1 MRAIQIQ
8 SKPVAL
14 VRHRPE
20 PGRRFGPLKWARRH
34 TIAILLIGLVTSR
47 SPAQSLQPVLPPA
60 IASQY
65 SLYWNDEFD
74 GTQLD
79 LTKWGYRALGPRGS
93 GVNATT
99 MVALDGNGHLNLS
112 VQQIGSTIYSAMIGT
127 QGKFQTL
134 YGYFECRAMLQTVNG
149 PTSAFWLQ
157 SPTVGNPIGNPAV
170 AGDEVDIFECYSP
183 STGKIPQTIH
193 WDGYGAYHQY
203 LQQMSPTIPNLAQ
216 GFHTFG
222 LEWSPTQYIF
232 YIDGVETFRTAQ
244 AVSQTNEYVILSY
257 LVDSPGQAAI
267 INNIPGFSATIVYDY
282 VRVFKNT
289 GAVAPVVSAPLAS
302 ITGTIGQ
309 TVAWTVDVTGS
320 PPLTYQWR
328 KNGTAIAGAIGAN
341 LTLSNVQTSDAGN
354 YDVVVSN
361 SAGSA
366 TSSSATLTVTTATIA
381 PFNALITIMVQ

>member
-1 MRAIQIQ
+1 MTTSPFHTNALLLGNRRSRGHPRAGAERLASTWII
-8 SKPVAL
+8 
-14 VRHRPE
+14 
-20 PGRRFGPLKWARRH
+20 GG
-34 TIAILLIGLVTSR
+34 ILLGAFLTRLS
-47 SPAQSLQPVLPPA
+47 AQSLQPVLPPA

-79 LTKWGYRALGPRGS
+79 MTKWGYRALGPRGS
-93 GVNATT
+93 GVDATT

-134 YGYFECRAMLQTVNG
+134 YGYFECRAMLQTING

-157 SPTVGNPIGNPAV
+157 SPTTGNPIGNPAV

-193 WDGYGAYHQY
+193 WDGYGAYHQF

-222 LEWSPTQYIF
+222 LEWSPTTYIF

-244 AVSQTNEYVILSY
+244 AVSQANEYVILSY

-267 INNIPGFSATIVYDY
+267 INGIPGFSATIVYDY

-289 GAVAPVVSAPLAS
+289 GPVAPVVSTPLPS
-302 ITGTIGQ
+302 IMGTVGQ
-309 TVAWTVDVTGS
+309 DVTWTADATGS
-320 PPLTYQWR
+320 APFTYQWR
-328 KNGTAIAGAIGAN
+328 KNGVAIAGATAAT
-341 LTLSNVQTSDAGN
+341 LTLTNIQGTDAGT
-354 YDVVVSN
+354 YDVVIAN
-361 SAGSA
+361 TAGSA
-366 TSSSATLTVTTATIA
+366 TSNVATLTVSYPVIA
-381 PFNALITIMVQ
+381 PFNAMITITIE